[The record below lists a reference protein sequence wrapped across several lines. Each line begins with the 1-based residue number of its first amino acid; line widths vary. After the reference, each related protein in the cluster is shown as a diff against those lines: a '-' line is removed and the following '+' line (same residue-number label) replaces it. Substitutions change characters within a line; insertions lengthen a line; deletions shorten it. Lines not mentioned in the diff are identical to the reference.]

1 MGESLGTSVWS
12 KMAKLTLLTGECCC
26 KLELSAPGQGWGL
39 GHCRSAAAQGLQP
52 WKCCSLFA
60 VQGFTISFGEGNF
73 SSFLLLLLG
82 ICSALSMESSLQGR
96 IEMCCQTEI

>member
-1 MGESLGTSVWS
+1 MGESLSTSVWS

-39 GHCRSAAAQGLQP
+39 GHCCSAAGMEMLLSP
-52 WKCCSLFA
+52 FCPRFHHFLWGGKFLFFRA
-60 VQGFTISFGEGNF
+60 AAFGDLFCFEHGQ
-73 SSFLLLLLG
+73 
-82 ICSALSMESSLQGR
+82 SSLQGR